1 MPAGIIE
8 TIFTEVDAILVDFIT
23 NTASNLVDFLIP
35 IFNSMAII
43 WIAIWGIQH
52 ILGYSQ
58 TPIQEG
64 LKRIITLSAV
74 IGLGLTV
81 GNYTSIIVS
90 FLSGWPEQLAQA
102 ITGSGSDSTASIIDN
117 LFSRLFTV
125 VKTSFD
131 KGGVLDG
138 NIGMY
143 FIGLLVAVAGLLF
156 VIVTVP
162 IIVGAKVAIAALLGI
177 GPLAMCLIIFPQ
189 TQKFFEG
196 WLSMLIN
203 IGMVIVLAVLVTN
216 IVIGVADSIIDAR
229 APTTSDLE
237 GLANLGDALFL
248 ACVIGISSVLMKNVP
263 VLSQALGGGISL
275 ATQGVISNLADKMRP
290 TSMRR
295 SANRIK
301 RDVRIA
307 SETVKKPIKAS
318 AAAYQRRFGKQNN
331 VKSADNERD

>member
-1 MPAGIIE
+1 MPAGFIE
-8 TIFTEVDAILVDFIT
+8 TIFTEVDTILVDFIT
-23 NTASNLVDFLIP
+23 DTASSLADFLTP

-43 WIAIWGIQH
+43 WIAIWGIQN

-64 LKRIITLSAV
+64 LRRIITISAV

-81 GNYTSIIVS
+81 GNYTGVIVS

-102 ITGSGSDSTASIIDN
+102 ITGNGSDSTAGIIDN

-125 VKTSFD
+125 AKSAYD

-143 FIGLLVAVAGLLF
+143 FIALLVAGPGALF

-162 IIVGAKVAIAALLGI
+162 IIIGAKVGIAALLGI
-177 GPLAMCLIIFPQ
+177 GPLAICTIIFPQ

-203 IGMVIVLAVLVTN
+203 IGMMIVLAVLITN
-216 IVIGVADSIIDAR
+216 IVVGVADAIINIR
-229 APTTSDLE
+229 APTNAELG

-248 ACVIGISSVLMKNVP
+248 ACVIGISIIMMKNIP
-263 VLSQALGGGISL
+263 VLAQALGGGISL
-275 ATQGVISNLADKMRP
+275 ATQGVVSNLADKMRP
-290 TSMRR
+290 TSIRR
-295 SANRIK
+295 EVSRMK
-301 RDVRIA
+301 RDMRIA
-307 SETVKKPIKAS
+307 SETAKAPIKAGTS
-318 AAAYQRRFGKQNN
+318 AYQRTFGKKNN
-331 VKSADNERD
+331 IQSAGNDRG